1 MKYSKNF
8 YQIKSNQ
15 DIFNK
20 IVEEKASV
28 GYYNLPYEPIEDI
41 SRLR

>member
-15 DIFNK
+15 EIFDK
-20 IVEEKASV
+20 IKSERDGDKV
-28 GYYNLPYEPIEDI
+28 GYYQLPEQDT
-41 SRLR
+41 SVVV